1 MVLARHLQLASAIR
15 EVLRGLR
22 KVLIS
27 KSSNFKSKSALSAVK
42 VRKVLVPVV
51 PWGVVA
57 LNVPYKYKALL
68 VYKEL
73 KSCLKC

>member
-1 MVLARHLQLASAIR
+1 MVLAQHLQLASVIR

-42 VRKVLVPVV
+42 VRKVPVPVV
-51 PWGVVA
+51 PRGLEA
-57 LNVPYKYKALL
+57 LKVPEQAKAL
-68 VYKEL
+68 VGRKH
-73 KSCLKC
+73 

>member
-1 MVLARHLQLASAIR
+1 MVLAQHLQLASAIR

-51 PWGVVA
+51 PRGMEA
-57 LNVPYKYKALL
+57 LKVPEQAKAL
-68 VYKEL
+68 VGEKAL

>member
-1 MVLARHLQLASAIR
+1 MVLAQHLQLASAIR

-22 KVLIS
+22 KVLI
-27 KSSNFKSKSALSAVK
+27 SNFKSKSALSAVK

-51 PWGVVA
+51 PRGVEA
-57 LNVPYKYKALL
+57 LKVPEQAKAL
-68 VYKEL
+68 VGEKAL